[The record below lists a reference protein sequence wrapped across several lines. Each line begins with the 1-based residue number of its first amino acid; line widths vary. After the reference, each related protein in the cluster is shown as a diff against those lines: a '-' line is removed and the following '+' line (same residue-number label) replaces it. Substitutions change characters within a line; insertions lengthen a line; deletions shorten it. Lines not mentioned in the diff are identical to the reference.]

1 MDFSGSLLQIYISF
15 TWVIINAS
23 QRLGPESIGL
33 GWGPDLGS
41 FSNLSDDGDMQLR
54 ISGLDTQ

>member
-1 MDFSGSLLQIYISF
+1 M
-15 TWVIINAS
+15 IINAS